1 LTPERC
7 LFAQQYTAERV
18 SKGRRCKGGKVN
30 GALKKKMEMVIHKKK
45 TINTKRE

>member
-18 SKGRRCKGGKVN
+18 PKMGGGGVKVTS
-30 GALKKKMEMVIHKKK
+30 ALEKIMEQKIKFD
-45 TINTKRE
+45 ILP